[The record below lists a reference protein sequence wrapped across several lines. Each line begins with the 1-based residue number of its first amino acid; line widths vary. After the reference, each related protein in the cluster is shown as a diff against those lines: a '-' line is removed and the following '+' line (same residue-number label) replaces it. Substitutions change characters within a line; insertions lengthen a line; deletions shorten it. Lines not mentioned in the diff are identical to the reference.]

1 MKINGI
7 TILVKGET
15 ELRYMTRKEFIDYID
30 NEVMD
35 GAEIEI
41 VEVKH

>member
-1 MKINGI
+1 MKISRI

-30 NEVMD
+30 NDAMKGD
-35 GAEIEI
+35 EIEI
-41 VEVKH
+41 VEVQY